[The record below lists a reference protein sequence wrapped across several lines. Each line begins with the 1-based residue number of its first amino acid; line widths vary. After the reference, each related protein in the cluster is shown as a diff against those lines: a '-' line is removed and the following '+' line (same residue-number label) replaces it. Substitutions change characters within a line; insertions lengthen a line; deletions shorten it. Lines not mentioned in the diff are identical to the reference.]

1 MLGKKLRKIR
11 KEANLTIE
19 ELAKILSKGQ
29 KRVINISMISNW
41 ENDKVEPTTNT
52 IRKYCNLF
60 NVSMDWLLDIIVDE
74 NKLTNKNK
82 LINQITEQLDKLNE
96 EQLNKINEMIKIII
110 K

>member
-52 IRKYCNLF
+52 IRIYCNLF

-74 NKLTNKNK
+74 DKLTNKNK
-82 LINQITEQLDKLNE
+82 LINQITEQLDNLNE